1 MSEIDQGL
9 AHHQAGRFQQAEAV
23 YRQILADEP
32 NHPDALH
39 LLGVLA
45 HQGCRHDIAV
55 ELIRKAIDIDPSV
68 PIYHNNLGE
77 ALRPLQ
83 RWDEAVTAYE
93 RALALN
99 PDYAEA
105 YNNLGLALHAQGQM
119 AEAVTAYQRALAL
132 QPDFETYYHLGNAF
146 AVQAKLSEAIGV
158 YRQALKFKSDFAEAH
173 CNLGVVL
180 GRHGNFAEAVES
192 FDHAIS
198 LKPQYAE
205 AHYHRGRALRELHK
219 PDEAVD
225 AFRRVL
231 ALKPDMAEA
240 HFNLGITH
248 EALGNAEDA
257 AAALLKALAVR
268 PDYIDA
274 RRNLVSVFNAVEPAS
289 YQPNIENEL
298 LRCFDYQEID
308 HQHLAR
314 IAANQ
319 IGHKYELRQR
329 LHSDRQS
336 LIEDIS
342 RDPLLIALL
351 VKTFNIDPHLE
362 LVLTE
367 MRRLL
372 FHELVDASEIPGQH
386 KELVAALSL
395 HCFRNEYVFAVTMD
409 EEQAISQLTT
419 RGEQMD
425 NFAVSDELE
434 QIMLLLAMYIP
445 LHRLSCA
452 PDLGAIR
459 LDTWSATIRPVI
471 VQALKEPLEERAI
484 AEGIES
490 LGEIDDPTS
499 QAVRA
504 QYEQNPYP
512 PWVDVPGYRKV
523 SLRTLLRRH
532 FPAFVSPDFIDG
544 PTRVLV
550 AGCGTGKV
558 PISIALA
565 RDNVQVV
572 AQDLSR
578 RSLAYGVRMAHKLH
592 ADNVRFIHGDI
603 LGSRRLEQ
611 TFDVIECTGVLH
623 HMKDPIQGWQV
634 LTDILRPD
642 GLMRIAL
649 YSEIARTVI
658 ADARKRISES
668 GLTPTTRGIRKFRAD
683 VLAGTCAAEFSSLAE
698 SEDFYTLS
706 ACRDLLFH
714 VQEHRFTL
722 LQVWRAFDQLK
733 LEFIG
738 FELPGP
744 VTQRRYQE
752 FFGDNAG
759 MTDRPMWE
767 RFEQQ
772 YPKTFAGC
780 YIFWCQKSKT
790 SGKLQGVSSK

>member
-1 MSEIDQGL
+1 MTQIDQGIV
-9 AHHQAGRFQQAEAV
+9 HHQAGRSQQAEAV
-23 YRQILADEP
+23 YRQILAHEP

-45 HQGCRHDIAV
+45 HQGRRHDTAV
-55 ELIRKAIDIDPSV
+55 ELIGKAIQIDPRAS
-68 PIYHNNLGE
+68 IYHNNFGE
-77 ALRPLQ
+77 ALRALG
-83 RWDEAVTAYE
+83 RFAEAVEAYQQ
-93 RALALN
+93 ALAIS

-105 YNNLGLALHAQGQM
+105 YNNLGLALFAQGQM
-119 AEAVTAYQRALAL
+119 AEAVTVYQKAIAL

-146 AVQAKLSEAIGV
+146 TAQAKLNEAIGA

-173 CNLGVVL
+173 YNLGVVL

-192 FDHAIS
+192 FGHAIS

-219 PDEAVD
+219 PDEAMD
-225 AFRRVL
+225 AFRQAL

-257 AAALLKALAVR
+257 AAALLKALTVR

-274 RRNLVSVFNAVEPAS
+274 RRSLVSVFNAVEPAS
-289 YQPNIENEL
+289 YQPNLENEL
-298 LRCFDYQEID
+298 LRCFDYEEID
-308 HQHLAR
+308 HQYLAR

-319 IGHKYELRQR
+319 IEHKYQLRQR

-342 RDPLLIALL
+342 RDPLLTALL
-351 VKTFNIDPHLE
+351 AKTFNINPQLE
-362 LVLTE
+362 LVLTD

-372 FHELVDASEIPGQH
+372 FYELLNVNGISQQR

-419 RGEQMD
+419 RCEQMD

-434 QIMLLLAMYIP
+434 QIMLLLATYMP
-445 LHRLSCA
+445 LHGLSCA
-452 PDLGAIR
+452 PALGAIP
-459 LDTWSATIRPVI
+459 LDQWSTTIRPI
-471 VQALKEPLEERAI
+471 IMQALNEPLEECAI
-484 AEGIES
+484 AEAIES

-499 QAVRA
+499 RAVRA

-512 PWVDVPGYRKV
+512 PWVGIPGYRKM

-532 FPAFVSPDFIDG
+532 FPAFVPPDFIDG

-578 RSLAYGVRMAHKLH
+578 RSLAYGVRMARKLG
-592 ADNVRFIHGDI
+592 ADNVRFVHGDI
-603 LGSRRLEQ
+603 LASRRLEQ
-611 TFDVIECTGVLH
+611 IFDVIECTGVLH
-623 HMKDPIQGWQV
+623 HMKDPVQGWRV
-634 LTDILRPD
+634 LTDILRPE

-658 ADARKRISES
+658 ADARKHISES
-668 GLTPTTRGIRKFRAD
+668 GLTSTTRGIRKFRTE
-683 VLAGTCAAEFSSLAE
+683 VLTDTCAAEFSSLAE

-714 VQEHRFTL
+714 IQEHRFTL
-722 LQVWRAFDQLK
+722 PQVWRALDQLK

-780 YIFWCQKSKT
+780 YIFWCQKKDT
-790 SGKLQGVSSK
+790 SSEIQDTSNN